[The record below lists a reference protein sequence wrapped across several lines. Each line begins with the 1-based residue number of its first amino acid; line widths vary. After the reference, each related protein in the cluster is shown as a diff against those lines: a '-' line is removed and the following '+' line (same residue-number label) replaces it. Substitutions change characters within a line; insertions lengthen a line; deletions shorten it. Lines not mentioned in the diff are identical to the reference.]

1 MIKPFLNRKV
11 ILIDRFIDSTI
22 AYQHYGFKINK
33 RIIKELNNFI
43 LGNLKPNFTFFHYVP
58 IKRIKKNI
66 SGKKNKY
73 DSFSKNFYN
82 KVQNGFLNI
91 LKKNKNKLLIDS
103 SKNKKYNIELI
114 KNRINKILKI
124 NG

>member
-1 MIKPFLNRKV
+1 MCRLR
-11 ILIDRFIDSTI
+11 IL
-22 AYQHYGFKINK
+22 K
-33 RIIKELNNFI
+33 RIFQE
-43 LGNLKPNFTFFHYVP
+43 
-58 IKRIKKNI
+58 
-66 SGKKNKY
+66 KKNKY
-73 DSFSKNFYN
+73 DSFSKNFYD
-82 KVQNGFLNI
+82 KVQKGFSSI